1 MLAIIE
7 RDTTNA
13 VDAFRATV
21 GTTAA
26 PITAGATQCT
36 RGVGLKAALAN
47 AGTIYLGPSD
57 VTAGTTAAT
66 DGWPLAAGEEIFL
79 PLADPRTI
87 FAVASVASQ
96 QLHVVV
102 V

>member
-1 MLAIIE
+1 MLSIIE

-13 VDAFRATV
+13 LDAFRVTV

-26 PITAGATQCT
+26 AIASAFYPCK
-36 RGVGLKAALAN
+36 RGVGLKADVGN
-47 AGTIYLGPSD
+47 SGTIYIGPSD

-66 DGWPLAAGEEIFL
+66 DGWPLAAGEELFL
-79 PLADPRTI
+79 PLDDPRAV
-87 FAVASVASQ
+87 FAVASAASQ

>member
-13 VDAFRATV
+13 VDAYRTTV

-26 PITAGATQCT
+26 PITAVATQCT
-36 RGVGLKAALAN
+36 RGIGLKASPAN
-47 AGTIYLGPSD
+47 AGTIYVGPSD
-57 VTAGTTAAT
+57 VTAGTTPAT

-79 PLADPRTI
+79 PLADPRTVY
-87 FAVASVASQ
+87 AVASAASQ
-96 QLHVVV
+96 QLHVVIV
-102 V
+102 